1 MIRKKHWYN
10 YLWVYSILY
19 LILGVYNI
27 FFAWLGVIEF
37 AVPLIIALFGGD
49 KLFCNHFCGKG
60 QLFNLL
66 GKDLKLS
73 KNRKPPLFLSST
85 WFRYGFLMF
94 FMTMFVLMLI
104 TTFKVFLGE
113 KELKEIVTILW
124 SFKIPWGF
132 AYKNTNLSPWIAQ
145 FAFGMYSIMLTS
157 SIIGF
162 ITMLVFRPRTWCVYC
177 PMGTM
182 TQGICKIKHRDK
194 N

>member
-1 MIRKKHWYN
+1 
-10 YLWVYSILY
+10 
-19 LILGVYNI
+19 
-27 FFAWLGVIEF
+27 
-37 AVPLIIALFGGD
+37 
-49 KLFCNHFCGKG
+49 
-60 QLFNLL
+60 
-66 GKDLKLS
+66 
-73 KNRKPPLFLSST
+73 
-85 WFRYGFLMF
+85 MF

-132 AYKNTNLSPWIAQ
+132 TYKNTNLSPWIAQ

-182 TQGICKIKHRDK
+182 TQGICKIKYRDK

>member
-1 MIRKKHWYN
+1 MIPKYN
-10 YLWVYSILY
+10 EMYKEVLETI
-19 LILGVYNI
+19 
-27 FFAWLGVIEF
+27 
-37 AVPLIIALFGGD
+37 
-49 KLFCNHFCGKG
+49 
-60 QLFNLL
+60 
-66 GKDLKLS
+66 
-73 KNRKPPLFLSST
+73 KNQKEYTT

-145 FAFGMYSIMLTS
+145 FAFGMYSIML

>member
-1 MIRKKHWYN
+1 MIRKKHWYD

-27 FFAWLGVIEF
+27 FFAWVGVIEF

-60 QLFNLL
+60 LLFNLL

-124 SFKIPWGF
+124 NFKIPWGF

-145 FAFGMYSIMLTS
+145 FAFGMNSIMLTS

-177 PMGTM
+177 PMGTI